1 MDIVKFVTGLT
12 PTSWDATRSYKS
24 IRICSGI
31 MESWG
36 CHQPTRRG
44 GLSVC
49 AWRGLQNLPYSLTLK
64 CPIRH
69 LFYGRFTHAL
79 SDAEREFYQRGNNKR
94 NWLWKV
100 SRLQQVFDTRSDSS
114 RSFSKTERI
123 KENWWRELTLNFL
136 MFHEVTKPYEQ
147 EKNARV
153 QMVFQHPKHDGE
165 AKWTTYL
172 TRAAQK

>member
-1 MDIVKFVTGLT
+1 MFWGQHRET
-12 PTSWDATRSYKS
+12 PNAHTKLLDYAQVLQKAAAATDS
-24 IRICSGI
+24 
-31 MESWG
+31 
-36 CHQPTRRG
+36 
-44 GLSVC
+44 
-49 AWRGLQNLPYSLTLK
+49 AWRLKCVRLARAANLPYSLTLK
-64 CPIRH
+64 CPIWH

-79 SDAEREFYQRGNNKR
+79 SDAETFYQRGKKETDFEKFLGCSKYSTLGR
-94 NWLWKV
+94 
-100 SRLQQVFDTRSDSS
+100 VFVSDSS

-153 QMVFQHPKHDGE
+153 KVVFQHPKHDWE

-172 TRAAQK
+172 TQAAQK